1 MGCCT
6 TNVRNIYLTYIL
18 DVLTVCTSPRDMKE
32 LFNLRH
38 AQARNVVERIF
49 GVFKKHFQI
58 FSKPVEWPVET
69 QAKLVQVLA
78 VVHNIIRLYDPQD
91 NLSNEVIASEER
103 IIQAADNVGT
113 LGREL
118 STAERDEAELFR
130 DHIASEMWDSYQDE
144 LARRRR
150 RQ

>member
-6 TNVRNIYLTYIL
+6 TNVRNIYLINIL

-49 GVFKKHFQI
+49 GVFKKRFQI